1 MTNGPYCTGEELY
14 AISALL
20 SYFKWS
26 TELSKIIISLLQ
38 NVFVSLGLCQDWNN
52 SAELLVVHDP
62 ICLYSIQDSF
72 TAALSASPLSPIDQD
87 KAGGN
92 VSSLR
97 SHLVT
102 RKSAP
107 GMNIRQLNNSSI
119 Y

>member
-1 MTNGPYCTGEELY
+1 MCLCLWAFAKIGTTLQSCWWSMTPYAY
-14 AISALL
+14 
-20 SYFKWS
+20 
-26 TELSKIIISLLQ
+26 
-38 NVFVSLGLCQDWNN
+38 
-52 SAELLVVHDP
+52 
-62 ICLYSIQDSF
+62 IQDYF

-119 Y
+119 YSEDTPQKSILP